1 MTTRLNKEVD
11 ITMTFIFF
19 GRKTTSLLHL
29 QNATCTYNN
38 NFHFRQQ
45 VMQMIHWW
53 EKTHAYFVSECWH
66 ISLFQKWHIL
76 RFITFLWW

>member
-11 ITMTFIFF
+11 ITMTFIFL

-45 VMQMIHWW
+45 VMQMGFIWYID
-53 EKTHAYFVSECWH
+53 EKNPMHTSSQNVD
-66 ISLFQKWHIL
+66 I
-76 RFITFLWW
+76 